1 MPVVEELKLQLEL
14 AELPEL
20 TARLVGL
27 QATLRPVDGL
37 AEVDR
42 VIVPLNPLRLVSVT
56 VEVPDEPAGNE
67 TVEGLADIAKSFM
80 VTVTAAE

>member
-1 MPVVEELKLQLEL
+1 MPLVEELKLQLEL

-37 AEVDR
+37 TEVDR

-56 VEVPDEPAGNE
+56 VEVPDEPAGNV
-67 TVEGLADIAKSFM
+67 TVEGLADTAKSFI
-80 VTVTAAE
+80 VTVTATE